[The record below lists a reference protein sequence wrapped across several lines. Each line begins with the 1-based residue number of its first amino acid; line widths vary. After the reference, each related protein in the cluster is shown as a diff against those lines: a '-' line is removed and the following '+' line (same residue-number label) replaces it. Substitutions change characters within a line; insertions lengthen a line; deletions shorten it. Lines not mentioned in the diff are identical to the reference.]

1 MKYANFIY
9 EYNHFGRYKPTTC
22 NLGDYIQSL
31 AARQYFTNVDFFVDR
46 DGLSDFRKEF
56 KCKLIANGWYYLFDG
71 CHQWSDCLEP
81 LLTSVHINNTDNPN
95 EFHNVLAKLKV
106 ASKKSPIGCRDFATQ
121 RFLQSNDIAC
131 FFSSCLTTTLQR
143 KDYSDGGNRSGVIF
157 SDYSNDFYSKLF
169 PINRFINKNRSINR
183 INALLRNY
191 YAQEAISYVTHE
203 CQLSVPHRERFEL
216 AKALLQRYANAKLVI
231 TSRIH
236 AALPCLGLGTPVILI
251 CPYDRKRFDGIAEL
265 LNYFWIDS
273 GKCSIS
279 IDGDGKVLNKADYKE
294 YSDNLRKQ
302 CLSFVHE

>member
-1 MKYANFIY
+1 MNITIS
-9 EYNHFGRYKPTTC
+9 EDISLRPVI
-22 NLGDYIQSL
+22 LGTIFSHWQRGNIFQML
-31 AARQYFTNVDFFVDR
+31 IFFVDR
-46 DGLSDFRKEF
+46 DGLSGFRNEF

-81 LLTSVHINNTDNPN
+81 LLTSVHINNTDNAN
-95 EFHNVLAKLKV
+95 EFHNVLDKLKA
-106 ASKKSPIGCRDFATQ
+106 ASQKSPIGCRGFATQ
-121 RFLQSNDIAC
+121 RFLQSNGIAC

-143 KDYSDGGNRSGVIF
+143 KDYSDGRDRSGVIF
-157 SDYSNDFYSKLF
+157 SDCSNDFYSKIF
-169 PINRFINKNRSINR
+169 PIDRFINKNRAINR

-236 AALPCLGLGTPVILI
+236 AALPCLGLGTPVILV
-251 CPYDRKRFDGIAEL
+251 CPYDQQRFEGLAEL
-265 LNYFWIDS
+265 LNYIWTDG
-273 GKCSIS
+273 GKYSIS
-279 IDGDGKVLNKADYKE
+279 IDREGKVLNKADYKI

-302 CLSFVHE
+302 CLSFMRE

>member
-1 MKYANFIY
+1 MQILSMNITIS
-9 EYNHFGRYKPTTC
+9 EDISLRPVI
-22 NLGDYIQSL
+22 LGTIFSHWQRGNIFQML
-31 AARQYFTNVDFFVDR
+31 IFFVDR
-46 DGLSDFRKEF
+46 DGLSGFRNEF

-81 LLTSVHINNTDNPN
+81 LLTSVHINNTDNAN
-95 EFHNVLAKLKV
+95 EFHNVLDKLKA
-106 ASKKSPIGCRDFATQ
+106 ASQKSPIGCRDFATQ
-121 RFLQSNDIAC
+121 RFLQSNGIAC

-143 KDYSDGGNRSGVIF
+143 KDYSDGRDRSGVIF
-157 SDYSNDFYSKLF
+157 SDCSNDFYSKIF
-169 PINRFINKNRSINR
+169 TIDRFINKNRAINR

-236 AALPCLGLGTPVILI
+236 AALPCLGLGTPVILV
-251 CPYDRKRFDGIAEL
+251 CPYDQQRFEGLAEL
-265 LNYFWIDS
+265 LNYIWTDG
-273 GKCSIS
+273 GKYSIS
-279 IDGDGKVLNKADYKE
+279 IDREGKVLNKADYKI

-302 CLSFVHE
+302 CLSFMRE

>member
-1 MKYANFIY
+1 MQILSMNITIS
-9 EYNHFGRYKPTTC
+9 EDISLRPVI
-22 NLGDYIQSL
+22 LGTIFSHWQRGNIFQML
-31 AARQYFTNVDFFVDR
+31 IFFVDR
-46 DGLSDFRKEF
+46 DGLSGFRNEF

-81 LLTSVHINNTDNPN
+81 LLTSVHINNTDNAN
-95 EFHNVLAKLKV
+95 EFHNVLDKLKA
-106 ASKKSPIGCRDFATQ
+106 ASQKSPIGCRDFATQ
-121 RFLQSNDIAC
+121 RFLQSNGIAC

-143 KDYSDGGNRSGVIF
+143 KDYSDGRDRSGVIF
-157 SDYSNDFYSKLF
+157 SDCSNDFYSKIF
-169 PINRFINKNRSINR
+169 PIDRFINKNRAINR

-236 AALPCLGLGTPVILI
+236 AALPCLGLGTPVILV
-251 CPYDRKRFDGIAEL
+251 CPYGQQRFEGLAEL
-265 LNYFWIDS
+265 LNYIWTDG
-273 GKCSIS
+273 GKYSIS
-279 IDGDGKVLNKADYKE
+279 IDREGKVLNKADYKI

-302 CLSFVHE
+302 CLSFMRE

>member
-1 MKYANFIY
+1 MQILSMNITIS
-9 EYNHFGRYKPTTC
+9 EDISLRPVI
-22 NLGDYIQSL
+22 LGTIFSHWQRGNIFQML
-31 AARQYFTNVDFFVDR
+31 IFFVDR
-46 DGLSDFRKEF
+46 DGLSGFRNEF

-81 LLTSVHINNTDNPN
+81 LLTSVHINNTDNAN
-95 EFHNVLAKLKV
+95 EFHNVLDKLKA
-106 ASKKSPIGCRDFATQ
+106 ASQKSPIGCRDFATQ
-121 RFLQSNDIAC
+121 RFLQSNGIAC

-143 KDYSDGGNRSGVIF
+143 KDYSDGRDRSGVIF
-157 SDYSNDFYSKLF
+157 SDCSNDFYSKIF
-169 PINRFINKNRSINR
+169 PIDRFINKNRAINR

-236 AALPCLGLGTPVILI
+236 AALPCLGLGTPVILV
-251 CPYDRKRFDGIAEL
+251 CPYDQQRFEGLAEL
-265 LNYFWIDS
+265 LNYIWTDG
-273 GKCSIS
+273 GKYSIS
-279 IDGDGKVLNKADYKE
+279 IDREDKVLNKADYKI

-302 CLSFVHE
+302 CLSFMRE

>member
-31 AARQYFTNVDFFVDR
+31 AARQYFPNVDFFVDR
-46 DGLSDFRKEF
+46 DGLSGFRNEF

-81 LLTSVHINNTDNPN
+81 LLTSVHINNTDNAK
-95 EFHNVLAKLKV
+95 EFHNVLAKLKA
-106 ASKKSPIGCRDFATQ
+106 ASQKSPIGCRDFATQ

-143 KDYSDGGNRSGVIF
+143 KDYSDGRNRSGAIF
-157 SDYSNDFYSKLF
+157 SDCSNDFYSKLF

-183 INALLRNY
+183 INTLLRNY
-191 YAQEAISYVTHE
+191 YAQETISYVTHE

-216 AKALLQRYANAKLVI
+216 AKVLLQRYANA
-231 TSRIH
+231 
-236 AALPCLGLGTPVILI
+236 
-251 CPYDRKRFDGIAEL
+251 
-265 LNYFWIDS
+265 
-273 GKCSIS
+273 
-279 IDGDGKVLNKADYKE
+279 
-294 YSDNLRKQ
+294 
-302 CLSFVHE
+302 

>member
-1 MKYANFIY
+1 MQILSMNITIS
-9 EYNHFGRYKPTTC
+9 EDISLRPVI
-22 NLGDYIQSL
+22 LGTIFSHWQRGNIFQML
-31 AARQYFTNVDFFVDR
+31 IFFVDR
-46 DGLSDFRKEF
+46 DGLSGFRNEF

-81 LLTSVHINNTDNPN
+81 LLTSVHINNTDNAN
-95 EFHNVLAKLKV
+95 EFHNVLDKLKA
-106 ASKKSPIGCRDFATQ
+106 ASQKSPIGCRDFATQ
-121 RFLQSNDIAC
+121 RFLQSNGIAC

-143 KDYSDGGNRSGVIF
+143 KDYSDGRDRSGVIF
-157 SDYSNDFYSKLF
+157 SDCSNDFYSKIF
-169 PINRFINKNRSINR
+169 PIDRFINKNRAINR

-236 AALPCLGLGTPVILI
+236 AALPCLGLRTPVILV
-251 CPYDRKRFDGIAEL
+251 CPYDQQRFEGLAEL
-265 LNYFWIDS
+265 LNYIWTDG
-273 GKCSIS
+273 GKYSIS
-279 IDGDGKVLNKADYKE
+279 IDREGKVLNKADYKI

-302 CLSFVHE
+302 CLSFMRE

>member
-1 MKYANFIY
+1 M
-9 EYNHFGRYKPTTC
+9 
-22 NLGDYIQSL
+22 
-31 AARQYFTNVDFFVDR
+31 
-46 DGLSDFRKEF
+46 
-56 KCKLIANGWYYLFDG
+56 
-71 CHQWSDCLEP
+71 
-81 LLTSVHINNTDNPN
+81 
-95 EFHNVLAKLKV
+95 
-106 ASKKSPIGCRDFATQ
+106 
-121 RFLQSNDIAC
+121 
-131 FFSSCLTTTLQR
+131 
-143 KDYSDGGNRSGVIF
+143 
-157 SDYSNDFYSKLF
+157 
-169 PINRFINKNRSINR
+169 
-183 INALLRNY
+183 LRNY

-216 AKALLQRYANAKLVI
+216 AKALLQRY
-231 TSRIH
+231 H